1 MKTCAGKTL
10 RKQESVPVNKNQKK
24 TVIYAAVL
32 FLLSAVR
39 IWLACHTNYAAV
51 PTGPYDE
58 ELQVRL
64 GLSLAAGKWL
74 GAYNQYTLIKGIVYP
89 MFLALCAKTG
99 ITYGL
104 GLGLL
109 MVLSALVFQAMLG
122 LVTENRILRGC
133 CFAWVLYNPVAM
145 TSWSG
150 LRIYRDVLGPW
161 LMLLLVSCLAAVW
174 FLRTQSFRKYAPWA
188 AGLAVSFM
196 LFYNLR
202 EDGIWIL
209 PLVCVGLLLSVCGR
223 VLAFR
228 EQGAGEE
235 KGRQG
240 GKSSNVGNLLRHMLP
255 FLLCCLLPFAANACW
270 KNVVSQKNLEHYGVA
285 LSNDRV
291 KGNFDRVM
299 SLISSV
305 EDPEADEVH
314 WVTDRMLREC
324 VDASPTLKRM
334 ESEIEA
340 RRWVTAAGQGAE
352 QVLGDYMQWV
362 LRNALAD
369 AGFYRDARKTEG
381 VLGQIASELEAAYAD
396 GRLKKDGRIH
406 LSSQGRGLKPGELL
420 ADAGKTLGKLPG
432 LAAFGGCTGYYP
444 YYTDCRGELL
454 NQYQVLLGIDLG
466 KETVDSGPY
475 RTAASAASALTGFYR
490 VFGVLFACLCLAAL
504 TAGTAA
510 ALTGKHT
517 AGETAAAGKTGRFP
531 LPSTEILPLVWGLLL
546 SAFLLAYMVTL
557 FTEFLGEWYFYNYT
571 SAFYALLPAAE
582 CLTAAGMA
590 QTAADKG

>member
-1 MKTCAGKTL
+1 M
-10 RKQESVPVNKNQKK
+10 S
-24 TVIYAAVL
+24 AA
-32 FLLSAVR
+32 R

-64 GLSLAAGKWL
+64 GLSLASGKWL

-89 MFLALCAKTG
+89 LFLAFCGKIG

-109 MVLSALVFQAMLG
+109 MVLAALVFQAMLG
-122 LVTENRILRGC
+122 LVNENRILRGC
-133 CFAWVLYNPVAM
+133 CFAWVLYDPVAM

-150 LRIYRDVLGPW
+150 LRIYRDALGPW

-174 FLRTQSFRKYAPWA
+174 FLRAQPFRRYAPWA
-188 AGLAVSFM
+188 AGLAVSFT

-209 PLVCVGLLLSVCGR
+209 PLVCVGLLLAVCGR
-223 VLAFR
+223 ALAFR
-228 EQGAGEE
+228 ETAPGKE
-235 KGRQG
+235 KDRH
-240 GKSSNVGNLLRHMLP
+240 SGNLVRRMLP
-255 FLLCCLLPFAANACW
+255 YLLCCLLPFAADACW
-270 KNVVSQKNLEHYGVA
+270 KGMVSKKNLEHYGIA
-285 LSNDRV
+285 LPNDRV
-291 KGNFDRVM
+291 RGNFDRVM

-314 WVTDRMLREC
+314 WITDRMLAQC

-340 RRWVTAAGQGAE
+340 RRRVTAAGQGSD

-362 LRNALAD
+362 IRNALAD

-381 VLGQIASELEAAYAD
+381 VLGQIASELESAYAD

-406 LSSQGRGLKPGELL
+406 LSSQGRGLKPGELF
-420 ADAGKTLGKLPG
+420 ADVGKTLGKFPG

-444 YYTDCRGELL
+444 YYTDCKGSLL
-454 NQYQVLLGIDLG
+454 EQYQVLLGIDLG
-466 KETVDSGPY
+466 KETVDSAPY
-475 RTAASAASALTGFYR
+475 RTAAAAASVLTGVYR
-490 VFGVLFACLCLAAL
+490 ILGAVLACLCLAAV

-510 ALTGKHT
+510 ALTGKHG
-517 AGETAAAGKTGRFP
+517 AGKTAAAGKTGRFS
-531 LPSTEILPLVWGLLL
+531 LPSAEALPLVWGLLL

-557 FTEFLGEWYFYNYT
+557 FTEFLNEWYFYNYT

-582 CLTAAGMA
+582 CLTAAEIFASAGNGRTVSGKA
-590 QTAADKG
+590 G

>member
-1 MKTCAGKTL
+1 M
-10 RKQESVPVNKNQKK
+10 NKNQKN

-89 MFLALCAKTG
+89 MFLAFCAKTG
-99 ITYGL
+99 ITYGM

-133 CFAWVLYNPVAM
+133 CFAWVLYSPVAM

-150 LRIYRDVLGPW
+150 LRIYRDALGPW

-196 LFYNLR
+196 LFFNLR

-209 PLVCVGLLLSVCGR
+209 PLVCVGLLLSICGR

-228 EQGAGEE
+228 EPDA
-235 KGRQG
+235 
-240 GKSSNVGNLLRHMLP
+240 GNLLRHMLP
-255 FLLCCLLPFAANACW
+255 FLLCCALPFAANACW
-270 KNVVSQKNLEHYGVA
+270 KGAVSQKNLEHYGIA
-285 LSNDRV
+285 LANDRV

-314 WVTDRMLREC
+314 WITDRMLSQC

-340 RRWVTAAGQGAE
+340 RRRVTAAGQGSE

-369 AGFYRDARKTEG
+369 VGFYRDAQKTEG
-381 VLGQIASELEAAYAD
+381 VLGQIAFELEAAYAD

-406 LSSQGRGLKPGELL
+406 LSSQGRGLEAGELL

-432 LAAFGGCTGYYP
+432 LAAFGGCKGYYP
-444 YYTDCRGELL
+444 YYTDCKGSLL
-454 NQYQVLLGIDLG
+454 EQYQVLLGIDLG
-466 KETVDSGPY
+466 RETVDSGPY
-475 RTAASAASALTGFYR
+475 RTAAAAASALTGFYR
-490 VFGVLFACLCLAAL
+490 VFGALLACLCLAAV
-504 TAGTAA
+504 TAGTAS
-510 ALTGKHT
+510 ALLGKHT
-517 AGETAAAGKTGRFP
+517 AGKAASDGKTGRFP
-531 LPSTEILPLVWGLLL
+531 LPSAEILPLVWGLLL

-557 FTEFLGEWYFYNYT
+557 FTEFLSEWYFYNYT

-590 QTAADKG
+590 KARADKG